1 MNEIH
6 SKIHALGIVPV
17 LEIEQA
23 ENAIPAAE
31 ALSRGGLPLV
41 EITFRTEAALDSM
54 RRIART
60 LPEVLMGAGTV
71 TTLEQARSAVDAG
84 AAFLVSPGLSEAVL
98 QWCLKHEVTMFPGVV
113 TPSEV
118 MLALSLGVEVVKFFP
133 SEAMGGMK
141 TIKAISDP
149 FPKLRLVPTGGI
161 GQDQLE
167 TYLRSERILAVGGSW
182 MAKRNLITDGRY
194 DEIAQLTM
202 SATRLVADIRS
213 HVQPGEKK

>member
-6 SKIHALGIVPV
+6 SKIRALGIVPV

-31 ALSRGGLPLV
+31 ALTQGGLPLV

-54 RRIART
+54 RRIARS
-60 LPEVLMGAGTV
+60 LPDVLMGAGTV

-167 TYLRSERILAVGGSW
+167 TYLRSDRILAVGGSW
-182 MAKRNLITDGRY
+182 MAKRNLITDGRF
-194 DEIAQLTM
+194 DEIAQLTL

-213 HVQPGEKK
+213 RAQLGEKK

>member
-1 MNEIH
+1 MNEIY
-6 SKIHALGIVPV
+6 SKIHAFGIVPV

-31 ALSRGGLPLV
+31 ALTQGGLPLV

-54 RRIART
+54 RRIARS
-60 LPEVLMGAGTV
+60 LPGVLMGAGTV
-71 TTLEQARSAVDAG
+71 TTLEQAHKAVDAG

-98 QWCLKHEVTMFPGVV
+98 QWSLKHGVTLFPGVV

-118 MLALSLGVEVVKFFP
+118 MLCLSMGIEVVKFFP

-161 GQDQLE
+161 GQDKLE
-167 TYLRSERILAVGGSW
+167 MYLRSDRILAVGGSW
-182 MAKRNLITDGRY
+182 MAKRNLITEGRF
-194 DEIAQLTM
+194 DEIVQLTL
-202 SATRLVADIRS
+202 SATRLVADTRT
-213 HVQPGEKK
+213 HA

>member
-6 SKIHALGIVPV
+6 TKIHALGIVPV

-23 ENAIPAAE
+23 ENATPAAE
-31 ALSRGGLPLV
+31 ALSEGGLPLV
-41 EITFRTEAALDSM
+41 EITFRTEAAIDSI
-54 RRIART
+54 RRIARS
-60 LPEVLMGAGTV
+60 LPAVLLGAGTV

-84 AAFLVSPGLSEAVL
+84 ASFLVSPGLSEPVL
-98 QWCLKHEVTMFPGVV
+98 QWCLKHDVTMFPGVV

-167 TYLRSERILAVGGSW
+167 TYLQSDRILAVGGSW
-182 MAKRNLITDGRY
+182 MAKRNLITNGRF
-194 DEIAQLTM
+194 DEITHMTL

-213 HVQPGEKK
+213 RA